1 MSQEYFY
8 FYAEANIA
16 CSVILVILLI
26 NDRLHSTRQ
35 EKQIWFNNTLVMH
48 ILYFISDICWAAV
61 LSGQLPRTRLLVGF
75 FNFSNFVLLSLLAF
89 EWFMY
94 MAAAEHMPFRKSI
107 RRRSMWRIP
116 MTVSIAVM
124 VIAYVAAPTFWI
136 SESCEL
142 NEWYY
147 PLFIITPV
155 LYLLTAFVFSMRN
168 ARKTESRE
176 DRKLYRLIGIYPLGV
191 VAFGLVQAFA
201 LNAPL
206 FCFGCTVMMLFFY
219 IQNMQN
225 MVSVDSLTKLNN
237 RGQINRYM
245 EQTRYRENFRTVAM
259 MLDIDRF
266 KEIND
271 TYGHAEGDRALILVA
286 ETLKQAA
293 VWSGASVFI
302 GRYGGD
308 EFTVFVQCAEDEP
321 VPEQFVD
328 EVRQILTEKQ
338 AQNKLP
344 YDLKISVGSDS
355 LKDRNDKLEACLV
368 RADEKLYED
377 KKKRNIGR

>member
-1 MSQEYFY
+1 MKVDYFF
-8 FYAEANIA
+8 FYTEANIV
-16 CSVILVILLI
+16 CIVILAILLI
-26 NDRLHSTRQ
+26 NDRLHSTKQ
-35 EKQIWFNNTLVMH
+35 EKQIWFNNTIIMH
-48 ILYFISDICWAAV
+48 IIYFVSDICWAGV
-61 LSGQLPRTRLLVGF
+61 LSGQLPRTRLLVGL
-75 FNFSNFVLLSLLAF
+75 FNFTNYIMLNLLAF

-94 MAAAEHMPFRKSI
+94 MAAAENMPFRKSI

-124 VIAYVAAPTFWI
+124 VIAYIAAPTFWI
-136 SESCEL
+136 NENCEL
-142 NEWYY
+142 NKWYY
-147 PLFIITPV
+147 PLFIFTPV
-155 LYLLTAFVFSMRN
+155 LYLAAAFVISMRN
-168 ARKTESRE
+168 AWKTESRE

-191 VAFGLVQAFA
+191 VAFGLVQIFA
-201 LNAPL
+201 LDAPL
-206 FCFGCTVMMLFFY
+206 FCFGCTIMMLFFY
-219 IQNMQN
+219 IENMQSL
-225 MVSVDSLTKLNN
+225 VSVDSLTRLNN

-245 EQTRYRENFRTVAM
+245 ERTPYRENFRTAVM
-259 MLDIDRF
+259 MIDIDRF

-271 TYGHAEGDRALILVA
+271 TYGHAEGDRALVLVSEA
-286 ETLKQAA
+286 LKQAA
-293 VWSGASVFI
+293 DRTGSSGFI

>member
-1 MSQEYFY
+1 MKVDYFF
-8 FYAEANIA
+8 FYTEANIV
-16 CSVILVILLI
+16 CIVILAILLI
-26 NDRLHSTRQ
+26 NDRLHSTKQ
-35 EKQIWFNNTLVMH
+35 EKQIWFNNTIIMH
-48 ILYFISDICWAAV
+48 IIYFVSDICWAGV
-61 LSGQLPRTRLLVGF
+61 FSGQLPRTRLLVGL
-75 FNFSNFVLLSLLAF
+75 FNFTNFIMLSLLAF

-94 MAAAEHMPFRKSI
+94 MAAAENMPFRKSI

-124 VIAYVAAPTFWI
+124 VIAYIAAPTFWI
-136 SESCEL
+136 NENCEL

-147 PLFIITPV
+147 PLFIFTPV
-155 LYLLTAFVFSMRN
+155 LYLAAAFVISMRN

-271 TYGHAEGDRALILVA
+271 TYGHAEGDRALVLVSEA
-286 ETLKQAA
+286 LKQAA
-293 VWSGASVFI
+293 VRSGASVFI

>member
-1 MSQEYFY
+1 MKVDYFF
-8 FYAEANIA
+8 FYTEANIV
-16 CSVILVILLI
+16 CIVILAILLI
-26 NDRLHSTRQ
+26 NDRLHSTKQ
-35 EKQIWFNNTLVMH
+35 EKQIWFNNTIIMH
-48 ILYFISDICWAAV
+48 IIYFVSDICWAGV
-61 LSGQLPRTRLLVGF
+61 LSGQLPRTRLLVGL
-75 FNFSNFVLLSLLAF
+75 FNFTNFIMLNLLAF

-94 MAAAEHMPFRKSI
+94 MAAAENMPFRKSI

-124 VIAYVAAPTFWI
+124 VIAYIAAPTFWI
-136 SESCEL
+136 NENCEL

-147 PLFIITPV
+147 PLFIFTPV
-155 LYLLTAFVFSMRN
+155 LYLAAAFVISMRN

-191 VAFGLVQAFA
+191 VAFGLVQTIA

-271 TYGHAEGDRALILVA
+271 TYGHAEGDRSLVLVSEA
-286 ETLKQAA
+286 LKQAA
-293 VWSGASVFI
+293 VRSGASVFI

-308 EFTVFVQCAEDEP
+308 EFTLFVQCAEGDT
-321 VPEQFVD
+321 VPEKFVD

-344 YDLKISVGSDS
+344 YDLKISVGCDS
-355 LKDRNDKLEACLV
+355 LKDRNDNLEACLV

>member
-1 MSQEYFY
+1 MKVDYFF
-8 FYAEANIA
+8 FYTEANIV
-16 CSVILVILLI
+16 CIVILAILLI
-26 NDRLHSTRQ
+26 NDRLHSTKQ
-35 EKQIWFNNTLVMH
+35 EKQIWFNNTIIMH
-48 ILYFISDICWAAV
+48 IIYFVSDICWAGV
-61 LSGQLPRTRLLVGF
+61 LSGQLPRTRLLVGL
-75 FNFSNFVLLSLLAF
+75 FNFTNFIMLSLLAF

-94 MAAAEHMPFRKSI
+94 MAAAENMPFRKSI

-124 VIAYVAAPTFWI
+124 VIAYIAAPTFWI
-136 SESCEL
+136 NENCEL

-147 PLFIITPV
+147 PLFIFTPV
-155 LYLLTAFVFSMRN
+155 LYLAAAFVISMRN

-191 VAFGLVQAFA
+191 VAFGLIQTFI

-271 TYGHAEGDRALILVA
+271 TYGHAEGDRALVLVSEA
-286 ETLKQAA
+286 LKQAA
-293 VWSGASVFI
+293 VRSGASVFI

-308 EFTVFVQCAEDEP
+308 EFTLFVQCVEGDT
-321 VPEQFVD
+321 VPEKFVD

-344 YDLKISVGSDS
+344 YDLKISVGCDS
-355 LKDRNDKLEACLV
+355 LKDRNDKLEACLA

-377 KKKRNIGR
+377 KKRRNIGR